1 MTSRFV
7 TLLVLLLGSL
17 AVPVARAQTAADTTG
32 IRAAALDYAEGW
44 YSGDGDR
51 MARAVHPELVKRILV
66 TDTATGRTFVQ
77 TMGASALVN
86 GARHGYGKST
96 PAERRQKDVRIL
108 DVFGNAAVAKVVMA
122 DWIDY
127 LQLVKADGRWQIVNV
142 LWERKPERKA

>member
-7 TLLVLLLGSL
+7 TVLVLLLAGL
-17 AVPVARAQTAADTTG
+17 AVPAARAQTAADTTG

-96 PAERRQKDVRIL
+96 PAERQQKDVRIL
-108 DVFGNAAVAKVVMA
+108 DVFGIFALTGLRIRRRPLASALEELSK
-122 DWIDY
+122 
-127 LQLVKADGRWQIVNV
+127 G
-142 LWERKPERKA
+142 